1 MREIPTPQLVR
12 ISGSALDAIGPIDP
26 LTPQAIDTP
35 NHSQET
41 IWEEF
46 LRLQQKPRTRQEYGK
61 SIDYFCRS
69 MAPEQ
74 SPTTFLQEFLDSTK
88 QQAIHLVLEW
98 RQRLLNE
105 GKASATINLRISALK
120 SLVEY
125 AGKQDACS
133 FSLSEVKSFKS
144 QRYKD
149 TPGVSVNDYRSILD
163 LVDRSTDLGIRDYA
177 ILLLLWDL
185 ALRREEVVSLDILDY
200 LPGRLM
206 VKDKGESIS
215 PLSKKAIDLNPQLED
230 ALDHWVAIR
239 EGLYFQPKDG
249 GKREDALFLSCNGR
263 RLAGTDIFRILQGYA
278 DIAGVSVSPDIIR
291 HGAAANIASNGSMK
305 ESKPIVIYQLKIFI
319 LDIHPIIWRR
329 IRVSSNSTIADL
341 HYIVQIAMGW
351 TDSHLH
357 RFIINGEEY
366 GISQIGGISF
376 NKDPYKIQL
385 ADFRL
390 GEKHRFFYEYDMG
403 DYWQHEILVEKI
415 LTSKSN
421 NLDPVCISGKRACPP
436 EDCGGAERFM
446 AMVQKQ
452 KNRLARAK
460 KRFEEF
466 DEELVN
472 SRLKQY
478 AMGDPESMLF
488 ALILG

>member
-1 MREIPTPQLVR
+1 MKQNPTPQLIR
-12 ISGSALDAIGPIDP
+12 IPDPALAPIASLASEVIDP
-26 LTPQAIDTP
+26 P

-41 IWEEF
+41 LWEEF
-46 LRLQQKPRTRQEYGK
+46 LRLQLKPRTRQEYGK

-74 SPTTFLQEFLDSTK
+74 SPSTFLQEFLDSTK
-88 QQAIHLVLEW
+88 QQAIHLVLAW
-98 RQRLLNE
+98 RQRLLDE
-105 GKASATINLRISALK
+105 DKASATINLRISALK

-133 FSLSEVKSFKS
+133 FSLNEIKSLKS

-149 TPGVSVNDYRSILD
+149 TPGVSVDDYRSILD

-185 ALRREEVVSLDILDY
+185 ALRREEVVSLDIWDY
-200 LPGRLM
+200 LPGRLT
-206 VKDKGESIS
+206 VNDQRRS
-215 PLSKKAIDLNPQLED
+215 IDLSAQLED
-230 ALDHWVAIR
+230 ALDHWMAIR

-249 GKREDALFLSCNGR
+249 GNRDDALFLSCNGR
-263 RLAGTDIFRILQGYA
+263 RLSGTDIFRILQGYA
-278 DIAGVSVSPDIIR
+278 EIAGVSVSPDRVR
-291 HGAAANIASNGSMK
+291 HGAAANIASNVSMK
-305 ESKPIVIYQLKIFI
+305 ESRPIVIYQLKIFI
-319 LDIHPIIWRR
+319 LDIHPMIWRR

-351 TDSHLH
+351 TDYHLH

-366 GISQIGGISF
+366 GVAQIGGISF
-376 NKDPYKIQL
+376 TSNPHEVQL

-390 GEKHRFFYEYDMG
+390 GEKHRFFYQYDFG
-403 DYWQHEILVEKI
+403 DDWQHEILVEKI

-421 NLDPVCISGKRACPP
+421 NLDPVCIGGKRACPP

-452 KNRLARAK
+452 KNRSVRAK

-478 AMGDPESMLF
+478 AMGDPESMLL
-488 ALILG
+488 ALTLG